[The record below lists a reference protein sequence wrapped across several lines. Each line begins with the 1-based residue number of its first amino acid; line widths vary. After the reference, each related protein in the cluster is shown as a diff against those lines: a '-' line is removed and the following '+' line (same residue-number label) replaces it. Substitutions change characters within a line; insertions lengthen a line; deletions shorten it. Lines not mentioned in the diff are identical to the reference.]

1 MDGVENQREIR
12 PDLLFGKKAR
22 LNVTGTSPDGYLLS
36 LANAQRRRLSCHNLK
51 NLFQYFE
58 YHCLTTY

>member
-36 LANAQRRRLSCHNLK
+36 LANAQKRRLSCHN
-51 NLFQYFE
+51 
-58 YHCLTTY
+58 